1 MRNDQDPPTTYY
13 WIRVTGL
20 VGKPFLGAVT
30 GLDAAPA
37 PASTILH
44 IESDGGAAE
53 IVASLHARG
62 LKVLTISQVA

>member
-1 MRNDQDPPTTYY
+1 MRNEQDPPPTYY

-20 VGKPFLGAVT
+20 VGEPLLGAVT
-30 GLDAAPA
+30 GLEAAPA

-62 LKVLTISQVA
+62 LKVVTICQVA